1 MIFHERPGCSVH
13 KGEMNRLSGSVIGI
27 TLVALAAVVLA
38 LPSKQV
44 RADVGSTERPI
55 SLITPGPSFEMG
67 LDGSLRFGGEVAV
80 AQYSGSWALG
90 AAVGFVPG
98 RLYLEAQPALVL
110 GGHQHDLVV
119 GLNPGLVID
128 VTASVP
134 RYGGQATLWA
144 NYVHAGPRVWALPV
158 LPFVRVQAVMG
169 MGLVFT
175 GGLML
180 KLPVPV
186 S

>member
-1 MIFHERPGCSVH
+1 
-13 KGEMNRLSGSVIGI
+13 MNRSSGKAMGV
-27 TLVALAAVVLA
+27 LVALAVVVLA
-38 LPSKQV
+38 LLGGSV
-44 RADVGSTERPI
+44 RAEVGSARRPV

-67 LDGSLRFGGEVAV
+67 LDGSLRFGGEIAV
-80 AQYSGSWALG
+80 AQYSGDWAFG

-98 RLYLEAQPALVL
+98 RLYFEAQPALVL
-110 GGHQHDLVV
+110 AGNEHNLVL

-128 VTASVP
+128 VTTNVP

-144 NYVHAGPRVWALPV
+144 DYVHAGPRAWASPL

-169 MGLVFT
+169 RGLDFT

>member
-1 MIFHERPGCSVH
+1 MRRH
-13 KGEMNRLSGSVIGI
+13 LGSALVTALT
-27 TLVALAAVVLA
+27 TLGVLA
-38 LPSKQV
+38 LADLPA
-44 RADVGSTERPI
+44 RAEVGSTRRPM
-55 SLITPGPSFEMG
+55 SFITPGPSFELG
-67 LDGSLRFGGEVAV
+67 LDGSMRFGGEVAL

-98 RLYLEAQPALVL
+98 RLYFEAQPAVVL
-110 GGHQHDLVV
+110 GGRIHSVAL

-128 VTASVP
+128 VTGDVP

-144 NYVHAGPRVWALPV
+144 NYVHGGARLWASPL